1 MEVSPRTVTLY
12 LNLIQ
17 KGIMSIEGQWALELG
32 TNMGLTQAGIIIFKS
47 GRIGGGDSNHFYTG
61 YYQTD
66 SDDHINGVI
75 EITNYKEE
83 PITIFGRET
92 KYTVNL
98 SGHFHILNSGK
109 NNRSQLI
116 LDSFLNDNR
125 DHMVRLIC
133 EKQSTVIL

>member
-1 MEVSPRTVTLY
+1 M
-12 LNLIQ
+12 N
-17 KGIMSIEGQWALELG
+17 IEGQWALELG

-47 GRIGGGDSNHFYTG
+47 GRIGGGDSNLYYTG

-66 SDDHINGVI
+66 PADHINGVM

-83 PITIFGRET
+83 SITIFGIET

-98 SGHFHILNSGK
+98 SGHFHILPSGK
-109 NNRSQLI
+109 NNRTQMI
-116 LDSFLNDNR
+116 VDSFLNNNP

-133 EKQSTVIL
+133 EKQSAVVL